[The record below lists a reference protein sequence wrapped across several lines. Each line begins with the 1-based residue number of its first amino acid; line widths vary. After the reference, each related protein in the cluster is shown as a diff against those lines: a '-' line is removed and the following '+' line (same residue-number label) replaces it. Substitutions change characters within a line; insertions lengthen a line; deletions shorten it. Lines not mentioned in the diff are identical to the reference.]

1 MENKNPPQEKIT
13 PEVKALGHSIS
24 GIYLAYLGFIYIGIM
39 FVFILA
45 LIPLT
50 SLFPNLKEQEWLGM
64 VPTILILLMLIFHE
78 MFCFYSV
85 HFYSDKIILKWLGIS
100 LETIPLSEFK
110 LLCAVGNDR
119 EDVLCLSRY
128 SIEEIADMNEKKLL
142 RGVFTKDEVPF
153 RKKNANW
160 QTNFAKEYLLRS
172 RRKPFCIFRKKAF
185 VMIDMH
191 PSLQYALRKM
201 LPQIPYKNL
210 TDIHTLHISR
220 FSEIPKNEVMC
231 FGLQMH
237 KYYFYMKRDGVH
249 IETAKKDISFIL
261 AEQIKTAVRV
271 DFFMGYSKYYPHHIP
286 LLFITTMSAKELKNS
301 PSAKGFHMNE
311 ANDPMLLIMTAAHHL
326 AFRWSPKKKDFCVIP
341 LTKQNLDTL
350 RAICPNAQILENA
363 SDWIFD
369 S

>member
-13 PEVKALGHSIS
+13 PEFKALGHSIS
-24 GIYLAYLGFIYIGIM
+24 GIYLAYLSFIYIGIM
-39 FVFILA
+39 FAFILL

-50 SLFPNLKEQEWLGM
+50 SLFPNLKEQAWLGM

-85 HFYSDKIILKWLGIS
+85 HFYSDKIILKWLGIP

-119 EDVLCLSRY
+119 EDVLCISRY
-128 SIEEIADMNEKKLL
+128 SLEEIASMNEQKLL
-142 RGVFTKDEVPF
+142 RSSFTKDEVPF
-153 RKKNANW
+153 RKRKANW
-160 QTNFAKEYLLRS
+160 KASFAKEYLLRS
-172 RRKPFCIFRKKAF
+172 RRNPFGIFRKKSF
-185 VMIDMH
+185 VMFDMR

-210 TDIHTLHISR
+210 TDVHTLHISR
-220 FSEIPKNEVMC
+220 FSEIPKNEVVR
-231 FGLQMH
+231 FGSQMYNH
-237 KYYFYMKRDGVH
+237 YFYMKRDGIH
-249 IETAKKDISFIL
+249 IETAKKDISFIP

-271 DFFMGYSKYYPHHIP
+271 DFFMGYSKYYPHHFP
-286 LLFITTMSAKELKNS
+286 LLFITTMSAKELADL
-301 PSAKGFHMNE
+301 PFAKLRMNK
-311 ANDPMLLIMTAAHHL
+311 ADDPTLLIMNAAHYL